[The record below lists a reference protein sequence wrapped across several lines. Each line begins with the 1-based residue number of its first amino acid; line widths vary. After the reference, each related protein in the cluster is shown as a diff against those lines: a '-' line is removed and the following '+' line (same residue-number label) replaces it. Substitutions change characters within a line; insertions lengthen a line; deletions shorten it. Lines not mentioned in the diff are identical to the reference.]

1 MPGLSIELISFFIY
15 LLEEYKRLMLEK
27 TFIADLRM
35 YLFALHTI
43 THLGYKERTKLI
55 LNPSQ

>member
-1 MPGLSIELISFFIY
+1 
-15 LLEEYKRLMLEK
+15 
-27 TFIADLRM
+27 M

-55 LNPSQ
+55 LNPSQQMSSYKREMALEDDFGLNGGVQKR